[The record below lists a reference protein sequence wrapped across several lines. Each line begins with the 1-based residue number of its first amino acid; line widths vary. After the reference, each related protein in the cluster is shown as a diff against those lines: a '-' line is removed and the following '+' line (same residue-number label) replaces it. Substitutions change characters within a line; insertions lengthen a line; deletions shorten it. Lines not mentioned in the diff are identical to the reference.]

1 MRVCCYGSS
10 SSNTPERYLDES
22 YKLGTI
28 LSKRG
33 HVCVNG
39 AGRTGCMGAMNKA
52 VHDNNGHVI
61 GVIHEM
67 FLEKSATRQNP
78 VGDENDGAHFIFK
91 HCTGDEDE
99 VVRKLFIAGGDDL
112 QERKKMLFENAD
124 CLCVMPGG
132 CGTWDELWEM
142 ACSKSIGL
150 ITMPIV
156 VVNVDN
162 FYTPFQNIMIRAFK
176 EKLLYRE
183 PDDIIRFESN
193 AEDAIKWL
201 EMKYDEIGPQTQRE
215 RSNGE
220 KSSQS
225 EQISGI
231 DDSFMSK
238 YLPSLKLV
246 FMFSAGVTV
255 GSIISFRRKT

>member
-1 MRVCCYGSS
+1 M
-10 SSNTPERYLDES
+10 
-22 YKLGTI
+22 
-28 LSKRG
+28 
-33 HVCVNG
+33 
-39 AGRTGCMGAMNKA
+39 
-52 VHDNNGHVI
+52 
-61 GVIHEM
+61 
-67 FLEKSATRQNP
+67 
-78 VGDENDGAHFIFK
+78 
-91 HCTGDEDE
+91 
-99 VVRKLFIAGGDDL
+99 VRKLFIAGGDDL

-124 CLCVMPGG
+124 CLCVLPGG

-220 KSSQS
+220 NSSQS

-231 DDSFMSK
+231 DDNFMSK

-255 GSIISFRRKT
+255 GSIISSRRKT